1 MDAFSSLMSG
11 FSAALT
17 PTYIAMCFLGVLL
30 GQIVGVLPGIGPAAA
45 IALLLPITFGMDATG
60 AIIMFAGIYYGS
72 QYGGTLT
79 SVLISVPGESS
90 TVMTAVDGYQMA
102 FFESSD
108 VSFGASGALVVGD
121 VYRPSHQGCFLYF
134 GVESIDETVARALE
148 HGGSVLY
155 PKKSNGDLGFVA
167 EIEDTEGNR
176 IALHQETKTK

>member
-1 MDAFSSLMSG
+1 MKMNPVVYFEIP
-11 FSAALT
+11 ALDLDRACDFYSKVFDT
-17 PTYIAMCFLGVLL
+17 
-30 GQIVGVLPGIGPAAA
+30 
-45 IALLLPITFGMDATG
+45 
-60 AIIMFAGIYYGS
+60 
-72 QYGGTLT
+72 TLT
-79 SVLISVPGESS
+79 QDV
-90 TVMTAVDGYQMA
+90 VDGYQMA

>member
-1 MDAFSSLMSG
+1 MKMNPVVYFEI
-11 FSAALT
+11 
-17 PTYIAMCFLGVLL
+17 PVLDL
-30 GQIVGVLPGIGPAAA
+30 DRACDFYSKVFD
-45 IALLLPITFGMDATG
+45 T
-60 AIIMFAGIYYGS
+60 
-72 QYGGTLT
+72 TLT
-79 SVLISVPGESS
+79 QDL
-90 TVMTAVDGYQMA
+90 VDGYQMA
-102 FFESSD
+102 FFESFD
-108 VSFGASGALVVGD
+108 ESFGASGALVVGD